1 MIRLVLDTNVWLDW
15 LVFKDAGLEPLRKAH
30 AAGGLE
36 VVIDEACE
44 AELRRVLAYDLGKY
58 RLDVS
63 RQERTMEEMRK
74 ISSKITTS
82 VSSLPRCADPDDQKF
97 LELAAG
103 AGAGALV
110 TKDLALL
117 ALAGRVPFRI
127 VTPAQLA
134 LLLAYE
140 NSDYVVF
147 EPRLVFHVGEPNAAL
162 DRLLESH
169 GARSAA
175 FLTASNPGSKPRSE
189 AENQAANRKLLESQ
203 RLLSRTCLEGEG
215 RAPDRGW
222 AERSFLVLGI
232 ALAEAEALGRSFG
245 QNAIVFCEKG
255 RAPELLLLT

>member
-1 MIRLVLDTNVWLDW
+1 
-15 LVFKDAGLEPLRKAH
+15 
-30 AAGGLE
+30 
-36 VVIDEACE
+36 
-44 AELRRVLAYDLGKY
+44 
-58 RLDVS
+58 
-63 RQERTMEEMRK
+63 
-74 ISSKITTS
+74 
-82 VSSLPRCADPDDQKF
+82 
-97 LELAAG
+97 
-103 AGAGALV
+103 
-110 TKDLALL
+110 
-117 ALAGRVPFRI
+117 
-127 VTPAQLA
+127 
-134 LLLAYE
+134 
-140 NSDYVVF
+140 
-147 EPRLVFHVGEPNAAL
+147 EPNATL

-175 FLTASNPGSKPRSE
+175 FLTASNPGSEPRSE